1 MHIIKSVGVLS
12 CAKVFA
18 IIHFAIGLIF
28 VPFFLLMAM
37 VGAFAGPKA
46 GGAFSAAVA
55 IVIAVFMPFFYGFLG
70 FVLGAVGAWIY
81 NVASSW
87 LGGIQLEFQPPAA
100 AIVATST
107 YSGMD

>member
-1 MHIIKSVGVLS
+1 MKSIGVLS
-12 CAKVFA
+12 CAKIFA

-46 GGAFSAAVA
+46 GNAFSAAVA
-55 IVIAVFMPFFYGFLG
+55 IVMAVFMPFLYGFLG
-70 FVLGAVGAWIY
+70 FVMGALGAWLY
-81 NVASSW
+81 NLASSW
-87 LGGIQLEFQPPAA
+87 LGGIELELQPPAA
-100 AIVATST
+100 TMVATST

>member
-12 CAKVFA
+12 CAKIFA
-18 IIHFAIGLIF
+18 IVHFAIGLIF

-46 GGAFSAAVA
+46 GNPFPAAVA
-55 IVIAVFMPFFYGFLG
+55 IVLAVFMPFFYGVLG
-70 FVLGAVGAWIY
+70 FIMGAIGAWIY
-81 NVASSW
+81 NLASSW
-87 LGGIQLEFQPPAA
+87 LGGIELDLQPPAA
-100 AIVATST
+100 TVVATST